1 MKIAIIL
8 NGISGKKKKF
18 YRELLPP
25 LQQKFDV
32 EVFETKFADHAC
44 ALAADCVNNH
54 ADVVISAGGD
64 GTLNQVVNG
73 LLSVPDK
80 KLPALALLPLGS
92 GNDFAHTLGATADA
106 TALIGLLQNQPVPV
120 DVGHITCRNL
130 EGNPKQHYFINEC
143 SLGMGPAT
151 VKQMERAPKWL
162 SPNLRYLTSIL
173 KTFFTHQP
181 EWVELKTEKQHWKGK
196 ARVVAIANGKT
207 FGSKIYI
214 APDAEI
220 NDGIFNTF
228 LVAEVPLLRFL
239 VYLQVIKS
247 GRKINYPAV
256 TYSHARQ
263 VELHSP
269 NEMLM
274 EAEGELVGKLPAQI
288 TLLPGRLLVYKK

>member
-18 YRELLPP
+18 YREILPA
-25 LQQKFDV
+25 LQQKF
-32 EVFETKFADHAC
+32 EVGVYETKFA
-44 ALAADCVNNH
+44 NH
-54 ADVVISAGGD
+54 ARELATACVTQDVDVIISAGGD

-73 LLSVPDK
+73 LFDAAGK
-80 KLPALALLPLGS
+80 KLPALAVLPLGS
-92 GNDFAHTLGATADA
+92 GNDFAHTLGATANA
-106 TALIGLLQNQPVPV
+106 TNLIKILQTQPTPV
-120 DVGHITCRNL
+120 DVGHITCRGMD
-130 EGNPKQHYFINEC
+130 GNPKQHYFINEC

-151 VKQMERAPKWL
+151 VRQMERAPKWL

-181 EWVELKTEKQHWKGK
+181 EWVELRTEGEHWKGK

-239 VYLQVIKS
+239 IYLQVIKS
-247 GRKINYPAV
+247 GKKIDYPAV
-256 TYSHARQ
+256 TYSKARQ
-263 VELHSP
+263 VELSSP
-269 NEMLM
+269 NDMM
-274 EAEGELVGKLPAQI
+274 IEAEGELVGKLPASI
-288 TLLPGRLLVYKK
+288 KMEAGKILFHF